1 MEDKQTDNVQTT
13 EQQRPFGDGS
23 DDSQN
28 MDEDAGEAESNVN
41 NYSERDVFSIDEPP
55 PSFGAGMTSVAA
67 FSFHEPTDLKWDPLT
82 NSDDNV
88 SSPKK
93 DGSDDS
99 INEFMDPPERSVPH
113 RVHSRGKE
121 SYGNVVSEMSFFE
134 KFGNEHA
141 APPQE
146 IIAPS
151 EPEPAAVPRRIHQKG
166 KESYGNVVSEM
177 SFFEKFG
184 SKSEEEGEAHLD
196 ISSPKTDSTSDPF
209 MTPPGKPKV
218 HRKGKESYGMGIS
231 GASFFEKFGE
241 DNDESPPTRSL
252 DPPPEIRSVPVREVR
267 STPQMRS
274 PEPSPTS
281 KISTLVSQEEARAM
295 PTHRQKQ
302 ASVGF
307 AISDLSFSQKFG
319 IDMDDDPPPVLTVT
333 EHEPEDPGF
342 DLGEENSTSTIS
354 GNNENEELE
363 ALRAEIQN
371 LRDELF
377 NAQRIIVEQRSEL
390 TSKELQLQACT
401 ESKVRLLQ
409 NTSEEITRLSRII
422 GRFAKHQK
430 QIM

>member
-1 MEDKQTDNVQTT
+1 MEDKQPNNVQKP

-28 MDEDAGEAESNVN
+28 MDEDAGEPELNVN

-67 FSFHEPTDLKWDPLT
+67 FSFHEPTDLKWDLT

-113 RVHSRGKE
+113 RVHQRGKE

-134 KFGNEHA
+134 KFGNEHSG
-141 APPQE
+141 APPQS
-146 IIAPS
+146 ILAPS
-151 EPEPAAVPRRIHQKG
+151 EPEPASAPRRIHQKG

-177 SFFEKFG
+177 SFFDKFG
-184 SKSEEEGEAHLD
+184 SKSDEEGEA
-196 ISSPKTDSTSDPF
+196 IVSSPKTDSTSDPF

-231 GASFFEKFGE
+231 GTSFFQKFGE
-241 DNDESPPTRSL
+241 DNDDPPPMRSL
-252 DPPPEIRSVPVREVR
+252 DPPPEVRSVPSREVR

-274 PEPSPTS
+274 PEPSPAS
-281 KISTLVSQEEARAM
+281 KISTLVSQEEAHAM

-319 IDMDDDPPPVLTVT
+319 IDMDDDPPPVLTIT
-333 EHEPEDPGF
+333 EHEPEEPCY
-342 DLGEENSTSTIS
+342 DLGEEASTSTIS

-371 LRDELF
+371 LRNQLF
-377 NAQRIIVEQRSEL
+377 NAQRIITEQRSEL
-390 TSKELQLQACT
+390 TTKELQLQACT

-409 NTSEEITRLSRII
+409 STSEEITRLSRII
-422 GRFAKHQK
+422 GVFAKHQGAK
-430 QIM
+430 